1 MHFAKPSSALVISL
15 IALVL
20 APAAGA
26 AVSSVPQTGWV
37 TDGPVN
43 AVARSADQIFL
54 GGSFSYVGP
63 RTGPWVALSA
73 SSGAVDAAMPQVAGG
88 SAQVYATV
96 ADGAGG
102 FYLGGNFTH
111 VGGLARNNVAHIR
124 SDGTVDPAW
133 DPNANGDVNA
143 LAVSGSTVYLGGLFN
158 GANAINGSVTR
169 NRAAAVDAT
178 TGVATGWNPDVGNG
192 VVMALA
198 VSGSTV
204 YLGGNFSGANA
215 INGSLTRNRAAAVD
229 ATTGVATA
237 WNPNANGDVNAL
249 AVSDSTVY
257 LGGSFNGANAINGS
271 LTRNRLTAVD
281 ATTGVA
287 TAWDPN
293 ARGTV
298 RTLALSGG
306 VVAAGGYFS
315 SLGGQPRRNA
325 AALNAADL
333 TLSSWDPNVNG
344 TVTAL
349 AVSGSTVYL
358 GGSFTGA
365 NAINGSLTRNRAAAV
380 DATTGAATAWNPD
393 ANGTVTAL
401 AVTGSTVY
409 LGGNFTGPNAINGSL
424 TRNRA
429 AAVDA
434 TTGVATAWNPDA
446 NCGVN
451 ALAVSGSTV
460 YLGGCFS
467 GANAINGSL
476 TRNRAAAVDATTGV
490 ATAWNPDANDE
501 VWALAV
507 SGSTVYL
514 GGSFSGTNAINGSL
528 TRNRLAAV
536 DATTGTATAWDP
548 NANGDVNALA
558 VSGSTVYLG
567 GSFVGA
573 NAINGSLTRNFA
585 AEVDATTGVATDW
598 NPNANNTVSALTPDG
613 PVGVIAGGEFTS
625 IGTAP
630 QAGIAVF
637 REPPAPAPAGPAAP
651 ATGAPAVISAARIRA
666 SLLSQIIPRGAN
678 ARIRVLLKK
687 RGHRLRFTALTAGTA
702 LVRWYYLPKGARL
715 AKARKTRPK
724 PILVAAG
731 RATFKAA
738 GTRQITMRLT
748 KAGTRL
754 LRRARKLKLTAKGT
768 FTPTGRRAITA
779 TRTFTLRR

>member
-178 TGVATGWNPDVGNG
+178 TGVATTWNPNVSG

-476 TRNRAAAVDATTGV
+476 TRNR
-490 ATAWNPDANDE
+490 
-501 VWALAV
+501 
-507 SGSTVYL
+507 
-514 GGSFSGTNAINGSL
+514 
-528 TRNRLAAV
+528 LAAV